1 MTTAPA
7 ISVIIPLY
15 NAEKYIGECLESLL
29 AQTFQDF
36 EVIIVDDCS
45 TDSSLAVVE
54 SYASKFNGRLTLS
67 STEKN
72 SGTGVAG
79 RNKGLILS
87 RGKYVFNMDNDD
99 LITLTALEELFTL
112 AENFDADVV
121 YCEKYYTANS
131 DLSKIYIH
139 SEQHG
144 GSFVDKPTLESENLA
159 QRVQKILQ
167 HDFWVTP
174 WSKLVRRDLLIEHE
188 IFFPSVKIADDD
200 IWTYELIFRAKKILR
215 VPNVVYVWRHSED
228 SLFRRNRTPQSE
240 INFWSNPLIL
250 GLKKF
255 DDFMGETEFFQRNPQ
270 YRLAILDHLVHG
282 RCFAQ
287 LSKIGVEIS
296 PLEFYETIRDSFAK
310 NLGEYNVLVAYL
322 CTLITEQRKDLKL
335 KDEQIQ
341 LLLNRIE
348 NQ

>member
-1 MTTAPA
+1 MTKAPK

-15 NAEKYIGECLESLL
+15 NAEKFISACLESLL

-36 EVIIVDDCS
+36 EVIVVDACS
-45 TDSSLAVVE
+45 PDSSLAVVE
-54 SYASKFNGRLTLS
+54 SYSSKFNGRLTLS
-67 STEKN
+67 CMEKN

-79 RNKGLILS
+79 RNKGLLIS
-87 RGKYVFNMDNDD
+87 RGEYVFNMDNDD
-99 LITLTALEELFTL
+99 LLTLTGLEELYTL

-121 YCEKYYTANS
+121 YCEKYYTAN
-131 DLSKIYIH
+131 DNLSEVFIH

-159 QRVQKILQ
+159 RRVQKILQ
-167 HDFWVTP
+167 HDFCVTP
-174 WSKLVRRDLLIEHE
+174 WSKLVRRDLLIENE

-200 IWTYELIFRAKKILR
+200 IWTYEIIFRAKKILR
-215 VPNVVYVWRHSED
+215 VPNVVYIWRQSED
-228 SLFRRNRTPQSE
+228 SLFHRNRTPQSE
-240 INFWSNPLIL
+240 INFWSDPLIR
-250 GLKKF
+250 GLKNF

-270 YRLAILDHLVHG
+270 YRLAVLDHLVHG

-287 LSKIGVEIS
+287 LSKIGAEIS
-296 PLEFYETIRDSFAK
+296 PLEFYETIRDDFAK
-310 NLGEYNVLVAYL
+310 NLGDYNVPVAYL
-322 CTLITEQRKDLKL
+322 CTLVTEQRKNLKL

-341 LLLNRIE
+341 LLINRIE